1 MDTSNPVFFLIDC
14 IKKIGQTLNSY
25 NFWGVP
31 VIMWFVGFIIVG
43 MVVSVFW
50 RGARG

>member
-1 MDTSNPVFFLIDC
+1 MDVSNPVFFIFDCVKMVAERLDQFEFLGISYLIW
-14 IKKIGQTLNSY
+14 I
-25 NFWGVP
+25 FA
-31 VIMWFVGFIIVG
+31 FIIVG